1 MTINSTTRSISY
13 EGNGTVSSF
22 DFAFKVFQSSDLYVV
37 SLNESTGVE
46 TTLVLNTNYT
56 VALNA
61 DQNYSPGGTITITAG
76 APASGTRI
84 TITSTI
90 ANLQPTDLS
99 NQGGFYPDVINNSL
113 DRACIQIQQV
123 NSAISRQLVAPVSD
137 GTTTT
142 LTLPTKENRASK
154 YLAFDASGAPTASSG
169 TVNPVV
175 SAGASVTLQPNN
187 AGSNVGRDVIV
198 QDYNTEYARFVG
210 SSQYLGLGI
219 AAPQQR
225 LHVNGSAAS
234 VVGMQITNGA
244 TSGTTALD
252 GIALRLDASA
262 NAYLWNYENTFFSFG
277 TNALERVRIDS
288 SGNVGVGT
296 ASPASLFHA
305 HNTASADTQIRLT
318 NGATGA
324 TASDGVAMRLDST
337 GVAYLW
343 NYEASSLLFG
353 TSASERMKID
363 ASGNVGIGTTPTSTL
378 DVFGGQIRMRAAGTY
393 SDPASNCGTLY
404 YDTTGGTFTID
415 SRSNVG
421 STLMSFRTSNGGVG
435 AERMRI
441 ESDGRIGIGGATTAN
456 TRFVVKGQSTIS
468 TDNTIVVTDSAGAV
482 MFAVAND
489 GNFNT
494 GLKSASPYNNTT
506 ATAANC
512 VIGTSG
518 TLVRSTSSLKYKTD
532 VHDATHGLADAMKL
546 RSVTYKGKNDGDTIF
561 GGLIAEEVHA
571 AGLTEFVQYAAD
583 GTPDALAYGNMVAL
597 AFKSIQELKAI
608 IDAQATRIAA
618 LEAR

>member
-1 MTINSTTRSISY
+1 MTINSTTRSVSY

-123 NSAISRQLVAPVSD
+123 NNAISRQLVAPVSD

-154 YLAFDASGAPTASSG
+154 YLAFDASGVPTASSG

-175 SAGASVTLQPNN
+175 SAGANVTLQPNN

-234 VVGMQITNGA
+234 VVGMQITNSA

-277 TNALERVRIDS
+277 TNAVERVRIDS

-296 ASPASLFHA
+296 AIPASLFHA
-305 HNTASADTQIRLT
+305 HNTASAATEIRLT
-318 NGATGA
+318 NGATGV

-343 NYEASSLLFG
+343 NYETSTLLFG
-353 TSASERMKID
+353 TSAS
-363 ASGNVGIGTTPTSTL
+363 
-378 DVFGGQIRMRAAGTY
+378 
-393 SDPASNCGTLY
+393 
-404 YDTTGGTFTID
+404 
-415 SRSNVG
+415 
-421 STLMSFRTSNGGVG
+421 
-435 AERMRI
+435 ERMRI
-441 ESDGRIGIGGATTAN
+441 ESDGRIGIGGAPTAN
-456 TRFVVKGQSTIS
+456 TKFVVKGQSTLS
-468 TDNTIVVTDSAGAV
+468 TDNAIVVTDSAGTG

-532 VHDATHGLADAMKL
+532 VYDATHGLADAMKL

-561 GGLIAEEVHA
+561 GGLIAEEVHS

-583 GTPDALAYGNMVAL
+583 GTPDALAYGNMIAL

-608 IDAQATRIAA
+608 IDAQAAQIAA

>member
-1 MTINSTTRSISY
+1 MTINSTTRSVSY

-210 SSQYLGLGI
+210 SSRRIGI
-219 AAPQQR
+219 
-225 LHVNGSAAS
+225 GTAS
-234 VVGMQITNGA
+234 PSTIVHA
-244 TSGTTALD
+244 KATTAEIRTETTNSVNSAGTVCGVSMYD
-252 GIALRLDASA
+252 SGGTAGFVGFGSTASA
-262 NAYLWNYENTFFSFG
+262 FDVVNYETGSMRFFTNNTLR
-277 TNALERVRIDS
+277 TTIDS
-288 SGNVGVGT
+288 NGNVGVGI
-296 ASPASLFHA
+296 AAPVSLFHA

-324 TASDGVAMRLDST
+324 TASDGVALRVDAS
-337 GVAYLW
+337 GAAYVF
-343 NYEASSLLFG
+343 NYDGTSLIFG
-353 TSASERMKID
+353 TSA
-363 ASGNVGIGTTPTSTL
+363 T
-378 DVFGGQIRMRAAGTY
+378 
-393 SDPASNCGTLY
+393 
-404 YDTTGGTFTID
+404 
-415 SRSNVG
+415 
-421 STLMSFRTSNGGVG
+421 
-435 AERMRI
+435 ERMRI
-441 ESDGRIGIGGATTAN
+441 ESDGRIGIGGAPTAN
-456 TRFVVKGQSTIS
+456 TRFVVKGQSAIS
-468 TDNTIVVTDSAGAV
+468 TDNSIVVTDSAGAV

-512 VIGTSG
+512 VIGVAG

-571 AGLTEFVQYAAD
+571 AGLTEFVQYATD